1 MRFKK
6 LPAGTCMYDLH
17 SILTYKVSYLIT
29 NNCNILKSFIVLKLK
44 IYKILIVNSCIFG
57 T

>member
-29 NNCNILKSFIVLKLK
+29 NNCNILKSFIVLNLK
-44 IYKILIVNSCIFG
+44 VYKNLIVNSCIFG